1 MVDFDIP
8 TDEELHKMYDR
19 HSLGDPEGMP
29 FEKYKEG
36 VMQLIEAAKDMTEEE
51 FLSKVGQA
59 IEEYKKSQ
67 VKE

>member
-8 TDEELHKMYDR
+8 TDEELHEMYDR